1 MGKENEAFSYEP
13 ELRAA
18 ASAHE
23 SDRCPAT
30 SPSLRLDEARCAAL
44 MRVLTSIVWVSDAEG
59 RFVEP
64 QPSWTDYTG
73 QTWAEQQG
81 FGWMQVVHPEDLP
94 RVRESIES
102 AKSSRTLYSA
112 SLRLWHASSHGWRH
126 VEARGVPIAGE
137 DGGVH
142 EWIGTCRDVDERKK
156 AEDVLLRTDRR
167 KDEFI
172 AILSHELRNPL
183 MPIRNAVQVLK
194 LRGNSDMQ
202 LTWARNVIE
211 RQVTQM
217 AHLLEDLLDLSR
229 IGQNKLELHKLWVTL
244 DSILDAAIEVSRP
257 LCEQAG
263 HRLELNALSEPIH
276 LEADSHRLVQAFTNL
291 LNNAVKYTE
300 RGGRITLT
308 VRREPGVAVVE
319 IEDTGIGI
327 GPEMLPRIFDLF
339 TQDRPALER
348 SQGGLG
354 IGLSI
359 VKALV
364 EMHGGTVDAFS
375 AGPRLGSSFTV
386 RLPAA
391 DRRSL
396 AVTREAPRSAP
407 SRSLKILVADDNADA
422 AESLSVLLEMVGH
435 DVHVAGDG
443 EEALEVARAVRPDV
457 ALLDIGMPKL
467 NGYELARQL
476 RAGHPRNPVLVA
488 ITGWGQRDDLR
499 RAAEA
504 GFDFH
509 LVKPVD
515 PDELIRLIARITDV
529 PQLD

>member
-1 MGKENEAFSYEP
+1 MGKENEGFSYQP
-13 ELRAA
+13 ELRPA
-18 ASAHE
+18 ASADE
-23 SDRCPAT
+23 PGRSPAT
-30 SPSLRLDEARCAAL
+30 AKPLRLDEARCAAL
-44 MRVLTSIVWVSDAEG
+44 MRVLTSIVWVSDDEG

-73 QTWAEQQG
+73 QAWAQQQG
-81 FGWMQVVHPEDLP
+81 FGWMEAVHPEDLP
-94 RVRESIES
+94 HVRESIES
-102 AKSSRTLYSA
+102 ARSSRTLYNA
-112 SLRLWHASSHGWRH
+112 SLRLWHAPSHRYRH
-126 VEARGVPIAGE
+126 VEARGVPIFDEQG
-137 DGGVH
+137 DVR
-142 EWIGTCRDVDERKK
+142 EWIGTCRDVDDRKQ
-156 AEDVLLRTDRR
+156 AEEVLLRSDRR

-183 MPIRNAVQVLK
+183 MPIRNAIQVLK

-229 IGQNKLELHKLWVTL
+229 IGQNKLELQKLWVTL

-263 HRLELNALSEPIH
+263 HRLEVNALSEPIH
-276 LEADSHRLVQAFTNL
+276 LEADAHRLVQAFTNL

-308 VRREPGVAVVE
+308 VRREPRAAVVE

-327 GPEMLPRIFDLF
+327 GREMLPRIFDLF

-364 EMHGGTVDAFS
+364 EMHGGTVEAAS
-375 AGPRLGSSFTV
+375 AGPGLGSRFTV

-391 DRRSL
+391 DRR
-396 AVTREAPRSAP
+396 AVGVTREAPRAAP

-443 EEALEVARAVRPDV
+443 EEALEVARTVRPDL

-467 NGYELARQL
+467 NGYELARKL
-476 RAGHPRNPVLVA
+476 RAEHPREPVLVA

-499 RAAEA
+499 RAAAA

-515 PDELIRLIARITDV
+515 PDELIKLITRITDV
-529 PQLD
+529 PQID

>member
-1 MGKENEAFSYEP
+1 MAKEQDSLAQQSEP
-13 ELRAA
+13 AA
-18 ASAHE
+18 ACAHE
-23 SDRCPAT
+23 ARRRST
-30 SPSLRLDEARCAAL
+30 SANSLHLNEARCAAL
-44 MRVLTSIVWVSDAEG
+44 MRVLTSIVWISDHEG

-81 FGWMQVVHPEDLP
+81 FGWTNAVHPEDLP
-94 RVRESIES
+94 HVRECVES
-102 AKSSRTLYSA
+102 AKRSRTLYSA
-112 SLRLWHASSHGWRH
+112 SLRLWHASSHAYRH
-126 VEARGVPIAGE
+126 MEARGVPVFDEAG
-137 DGGVH
+137 DLR
-142 EWIGTCRDVDERKK
+142 EWIGTCRDVEERKK
-156 AEDVLLRTDRR
+156 AEDVLRNADRR

-172 AILSHELRNPL
+172 AVLSHELRNPL
-183 MPIRNAVQVLK
+183 MPIRNAIQILK
-194 LRGNSDMQ
+194 LRGGGDMQ
-202 LTWARNVIE
+202 LAWACNMIE

-217 AHLLEDLLDLSR
+217 AHLLDDLLDLSR
-229 IGQNKLELHKLWVTL
+229 IGQKKLELQKLWVSL
-244 DSILDAAIEVSRP
+244 DSILDAAVEASRP

-263 HRLELNALSEPIH
+263 HRFELNALSEPIH

-308 VRREPGVAVVE
+308 VRREGRMAVVE
-319 IEDTGIGI
+319 IEDNGIGI
-327 GPEMLPRIFDLF
+327 RPEMLPNIFDLF

-364 EMHGGTVDAFS
+364 EMHGGSVEAFS
-375 AGPRLGSSFTV
+375 AGAGLGSRFTV

-391 DRRSL
+391 DRR
-396 AVTREAPRSAP
+396 AVVAEVPTRHAAP
-407 SRSLKILVADDNADA
+407 SRPLKILVADDNADA
-422 AESLSVLLEMVGH
+422 AESLSVLLEMLGH
-435 DVHVAGDG
+435 DVHVASDG
-443 EEALEVARAVRPDV
+443 EEALKINRVFRPDV

-476 RAGHPRNPVLVA
+476 RAEHKRTPVLVA

-499 RAAEA
+499 RAAAA

-509 LVKPVD
+509 LVKPV
-515 PDELIRLIARITDV
+515 PPEQLIELIARVTDA

>member
-1 MGKENEAFSYEP
+1 MAKENEGFSYQP
-13 ELRAA
+13 ELRPA

-23 SDRCPAT
+23 VVR
-30 SPSLRLDEARCAAL
+30 SPLAAKSLSLDEARCAAL
-44 MRVLTSIVWVSDAEG
+44 MRVLTSIVWISDAEG
-59 RFVEP
+59 RFIEP

-73 QTWAEQQG
+73 QTWTEQQG
-81 FGWMQVVHPEDLP
+81 FGWMEAVHPEDLP
-94 RVRESIES
+94 HVREGIEA
-102 AKSSRTLYSA
+102 AKRSRALYSA
-112 SLRLWHASSHGWRH
+112 SLRLWHASSHAYRH
-126 VEARGVPIAGE
+126 LEARGVPVLDE
-137 DGGVH
+137 HGGVR

-156 AEDVLLRTDRR
+156 AEEVLLSADRR

-183 MPIRNAVQVLK
+183 MPIRNAIQVLK

-202 LTWARNVIE
+202 LTWARSVIE

-308 VRREPGVAVVE
+308 VRREPRAAVVE

-327 GPEMLPRIFDLF
+327 SAEMLPRIFDLF

-359 VKALV
+359 VKALI
-364 EMHGGTVDAFS
+364 EMHGGTVEASS
-375 AGPRLGSSFTV
+375 AGPGLGSRFTV

-391 DRRSL
+391 DRRAL
-396 AVTREAPRSAP
+396 AIPREAPRRVPA
-407 SRSLKILVADDNADA
+407 RSLKILVADDNADA

-435 DVHVAGDG
+435 DVHVAADG
-443 EEALEVARAVRPDV
+443 EEALEVARTVRPDV

-476 RAGHPRNPVLVA
+476 RTEHPRQPVLVA

-499 RAAEA
+499 RAAAA

-509 LVKPVD
+509 LVKPVN
-515 PDELIRLIARITDV
+515 PDELIELITRITDV